1 MEFSTFKLIF
11 AIAFF
16 VKVSSINEGDGDL
29 VKMFASERKEMREE
43 QKEMRADFRRE
54 NERLVKEDKN
64 LHDKIDKQS
73 QEIAKLNL
81 RNNKQFQEIALL
93 RNKLHHAD
101 LENKKANRQHDEKKS
116 LEFEAKIQ
124 HAIRQERKSQS
135 SELKDVVESMMKK
148 SIGEGGQNNS
158 LETELRKMINSE
170 INSFMSSQKICVA
183 GRYGIGSGRKYT
195 TVEFHHTFK
204 NKPAVSASLSNVYNS
219 GGSGFTAY
227 TEVNSVTKSSAVIY
241 TIMESLS
248 GLHVSWIAC
257 M

>member
-1 MEFSTFKLIF
+1 MGPISHRMATSKNFRMEFSTFKLIF

-64 LHDKIDKQS
+64 LHDKIDKQC
-73 QEIAKLNL
+73 
-81 RNNKQFQEIALL
+81 QEIALL
-93 RNKLHHAD
+93 RNKLLHAD

-135 SELKDVVESMMKK
+135 SELRDVVESMMKK

-170 INSFMSSQKICVA
+170 INSFMS
-183 GRYGIGSGRKYT
+183 
-195 TVEFHHTFK
+195 
-204 NKPAVSASLSNVYNS
+204 
-219 GGSGFTAY
+219 
-227 TEVNSVTKSSAVIY
+227 
-241 TIMESLS
+241 
-248 GLHVSWIAC
+248 
-257 M
+257 